1 MHEIHHGQSV
11 AGSVDILDYDPKQ
24 KSEEREDMDSVFT
37 YISEKLQKGPLHFA
51 LIDPDASHP
60 ESIPE
65 IASQIEKAGSD
76 AIMVGGSISAV
87 GTQNDII
94 IKAIKEGTTLPVI
107 IFPGGSSAVSPYA
120 DAIFFMSIL
129 NSRNPYFITK
139 AQALGAKSV
148 KMYQLEAIPMG
159 YIVVE
164 PGETVGW
171 IGEAD
176 CIPRRKPEIA
186 AAYALA
192 AQYLGMKLVYLEAG
206 SGAESPVPPPM
217 VGLVRRMLDIP
228 VVVGGGIRSPEQVIP
243 LVTAGADIIVT
254 GTVIEKTGN
263 VHHTLSSIVQAVKRR
278 KGRTEGGN

>member
-1 MHEIHHGQSV
+1 ME
-11 AGSVDILDYDPKQ
+11 
-24 KSEEREDMDSVFT
+24 SVFT
-37 YISEKLQKGPLHFA
+37 YISEKLIKEPLHFA
-51 LIDPDASHP
+51 LIDPDDADP
-60 ESIPE
+60 ESIPT
-65 IASQIEKAGSD
+65 IATQIEKAGSD
-76 AIMVGGSISAV
+76 AIMVGGSTSAV

-94 IKAIKEGTTLPVI
+94 IKAIKKGTSLPVI

-159 YIVVE
+159 YIIVE

-171 IGEAD
+171 VGEAD
-176 CIPRRKPEIA
+176 CIPRNKPQIA

-206 SGAESPVPPPM
+206 SGAESPVPPDM
-217 VGLVRRMLDIP
+217 VGLVHHLVDIP
-228 VVVGGGIRSPEQVIP
+228 VVVGGGIRNPEHAVR
-243 LVTAGADIIVT
+243 LVAAGADIIVT
-254 GTVIEKTGN
+254 GTILEKTGDI
-263 VHHTLSSIVQAVKRR
+263 TEALSPIVRAVKKSR
-278 KGRTEGGN
+278 K